1 MISGRLKLRK
11 KLARF
16 LFRNCLIRSSL
27 SKQSQLSNETLILH
41 LCHSQLLLQ
50 EVSGMSM
57 QRKKS
62 LIKSRY
68 TKVAF
73 WRIQFWKTLMN
84 HLQKIKL
91 LLVKKVRSQITQW
104 QILKSDLELKK
115 NPQKR
120 TIGQQQILQHQTLTS
135 LFQDFQLVRKSLL

>member
-27 SKQSQLSNETLILH
+27 SKQSQLSNETLILL

-120 TIGQQQILQHQTLTS
+120 TIGQQQILRHQTLTS